1 MGWGTSCPS
10 TDGGDREAENGGV
23 MSLSDTQLREAVKL
37 AMDAGEYDRAA
48 VMLAVFRER
57 KSGSRDTP

>member
-1 MGWGTSCPS
+1 
-10 TDGGDREAENGGV
+10 